1 MGDGFNAMGQNKI
14 DRINRVSYTDYDFMN
29 TTNARRERFFHK
41 SSEEEPVP
49 PADRSVFDQPPHDD
63 GDDDDDVQ
71 PYEFD
76 ALKLSSMDWTNEPF
90 TSGVS
95 TSSNIFDDDLIR
107 VPSLDSEMKWS
118 PQNPLITVPN
128 IGRASLVR
136 AATSGRGASIQGAQL
151 TILEELKRM
160 THDQSTAQTKANDWI
175 SESEITEDDVICE
188 RGGKS
193 NRHAGTKKYR
203 GMVEKFKSKYQSL
216 NAKID
221 KTNLSRHIISQIQ
234 DNNGRFLKRGDQPGQ
249 YFVLCKVETTK
260 KVSQALREK
269 KVLKWTDDA

>member
-1 MGDGFNAMGQNKI
+1 MGDGFNTMGQNKI
-14 DRINRVSYTDYDFMN
+14 DRINRISYTSYDFMS
-29 TTNARRERFFHK
+29 TPHSRRELFFQK
-41 SSEEEPVP
+41 ASEEEPVP
-49 PADRSVFDQPPHDD
+49 PADRSVFDMPQHGD
-63 GDDDDDVQ
+63 GDDDDVQ
-71 PYEFD
+71 PYSFD
-76 ALKLSSMDWTNEPF
+76 ALKLSSMDWTNEPL
-90 TSGVS
+90 TTGVPIS
-95 TSSNIFDDDLIR
+95 PNMFDDDLIR

-118 PQNPLITVPN
+118 PQNPLIAVPK
-128 IGRASLVR
+128 IGRASLTR
-136 AATSGRGASIQGAQL
+136 AATSGRGSSIQGAQL

-160 THDQSTAQTKANDWI
+160 THDQTKARKEANDWI
-175 SESEITEDDVICE
+175 SESEITDDDVICE

-216 NAKID
+216 KAKID
-221 KTNLSRHIISQIQ
+221 KTNLSRHIISQIH
-234 DNNGRFLKRGDQPGQ
+234 DNNGRFLKKGDQPGQ